1 MPPRFEGQRRLP
13 GLDKIA
19 LIFAYYAILM
29 RWLSRKT
36 HCTRRWLSGQS
47 IPRRIGMGVA
57 LYLVITLSAYV
68 AFGGNACAVAVN
80 GNVVAVVSDKKSAC
94 EVLGGLLKIKSAQA
108 GGAVAVA
115 EKITYQGVRAKQED
129 FNDLETLKDRLEGT
143 LTFQTKGTAI
153 HVNGEAKVFLKQEED
168 AKSLLGWLIT
178 VYPVEVGEQP
188 EFKENVELVKTSAP
202 ISDFLGLE
210 EAKNLVL
217 LGTNKVQQY
226 TVKDGDT
233 LWDIARSVKID
244 MDQIQ
249 FSNPGLVPEKLSIGQ
264 VLNLSKE
271 VPLITVVATR
281 EVTVNEEIPF
291 PVEVQK
297 DDGLLFGEQKLICKG
312 ESGERIVTYRIKR
325 ENGFE
330 TDREIISQT
339 IVREAKKE
347 TVAKGSL
354 TMLAS
359 RGGTAC
365 LSWPCAGGIESPFGM
380 RWGRM
385 HEGVDLGANYGSNV
399 VAVAGGTVIDTGWQG
414 GYGKTVEISH
424 GSGLVTR
431 YCHLSSICVDS
442 GQAVERGELIGLVGS
457 TGNSTGPH
465 LHFEVLIGGQPRN
478 PINYLE

>member
-13 GLDKIA
+13 GFDKIA
-19 LIFAYYAILM
+19 LVFAYCAILM
-29 RWLSRKT
+29 QWLSKKT
-36 HCTRRWLSGQS
+36 HRTRQWLSKQS
-47 IPRRIGMGVA
+47 IPRRIGMGVV
-57 LYLVITLSAYV
+57 LYMVITLPAYA
-68 AFGGNACAVAVN
+68 AFGGNACEVTVN
-80 GNVVAVVSDKKSAC
+80 GEVIAIVSDKKSAC
-94 EVLGGLLKIKSAQA
+94 GVLDELNKLKYAQA
-108 GGAVAVA
+108 GGVVVVA
-115 EKITYQGVRAKQED
+115 EKVAYHSIRAKKED
-129 FNDLETLKDRLEGT
+129 LTDLGVLKERFESV

-153 HVNGEAKVFLKQEED
+153 CVNGEAKVHLKQEED
-168 AKSLLGWLIT
+168 AKNLLAWLKT
-178 VYPVEVGEQP
+178 VYPAEAGEQP
-188 EFKENVELVKTSAP
+188 EFKESIELVKTSAQ
-202 ISDFLGLE
+202 ISDFLNLD

-217 LGTNKVQQY
+217 LGTNKVQKY

-233 LWDIARSVKID
+233 LWDIARSVRID

-249 FSNPGLVPEKLSIGQ
+249 FSNPGMDPERLSIGQ

-281 EVTVNEEIPF
+281 ELTVNEEIPF
-291 PVEVQK
+291 PVEVQR
-297 DDGLLFGEQKLICKG
+297 DDSLLFGEQKLICKG
-312 ESGERIVTYRIKR
+312 ESGEQIVTYRITR

-330 TDREIISQT
+330 TEREIVSQT
-339 IVREAKKE
+339 IVREATTE

-365 LSWPCAGGIESPFGM
+365 LAWPCGGGIVSPFGM

-385 HEGVDLGANYGSNV
+385 HEGVDLGANYGSSV
-399 VAVAGGTVIDTGWQG
+399 VAAACGTVIDTGWQG
-414 GYGKTVEISH
+414 GYGNTVEISH

-431 YCHLSSICVDS
+431 YCHLSSICVNC
-442 GQAVERGELIGLVGS
+442 GQAVERGELVGFVGS

-478 PINYLE
+478 PVNYLE

>member
-1 MPPRFEGQRRLP
+1 LPPRFEGQRRLP
-13 GLDKIA
+13 GFDKFA
-19 LIFAYYAILM
+19 LVFAYFAILM
-29 RWLSRKT
+29 QWLSKKT
-36 HCTRRWLSGQS
+36 HYIRRWLSGQS
-47 IPRRIGMGVA
+47 IPCRIGMGVV
-57 LYLVITLSAYV
+57 LYLVVTLSAYA
-68 AFGGNACAVAVN
+68 AFGGNACAVTVD
-80 GNVVAVVSDKKSAC
+80 GNIVAIVSDKKSAC
-94 EVLGGLLKIKSAQA
+94 KALGELLKLNSTQA
-108 GGAVAVA
+108 GGAVVIA
-115 EKITYQGVRAKQED
+115 EKVAYQSVRAKQED
-129 FNDLETLKDRLEGT
+129 FTDVEILKERLGKA

-153 HVNGEAKVFLKQEED
+153 YVNGEAKVYLKQEED
-168 AKSLLGWLIT
+168 AKNLLAWLKT
-178 VYPVEVGEQP
+178 VYPAEAGEQP
-188 EFKENVELVKTSAP
+188 EFKEDIELVKTSAR
-202 ISDFLGLE
+202 ISNFLNLE

-217 LGTNKVQQY
+217 LGSNKVQQY

-249 FSNPGLVPEKLSIGQ
+249 FSNPGMDPEELSIGQ

-271 VPLITVVATR
+271 VPLITVMATR

-291 PVEVQK
+291 PVEVQR
-297 DDGLLFGEQKLICKG
+297 DDRLLFGEQKLICKG
-312 ESGERIVTYRIKR
+312 ESGEQIVTYRITR

-330 TDREIISQT
+330 TEREIISQT

-365 LSWPCAGGIESPFGM
+365 LAWPCGGGIESTFGM

-385 HEGVDLGANYGSNV
+385 HEGVDLGANYGSDV

-442 GQAVERGELIGLVGS
+442 GQVVERGELIGLVGS

-478 PINYLE
+478 PVNYLE